1 MILALL
7 ISIEDNR
14 LAANRRGSFDLRLA
28 QLLIGREYKFIC
40 NKKYLPAF
48 KPQVLVDMEFTT
60 GLYVIR

>member
-28 QLLIGREYKFIC
+28 QLLIDKEYNFMV
-40 NKKYLPAF
+40 NKIGWRILQP
-48 KPQVLVDMEFTT
+48 
-60 GLYVIR
+60 I